1 MFGFL
6 CLIFSIFNEAFDM
19 YVPKGD
25 KRTKYDVYGT
35 CADDSWHKLCKDVA
49 DGKCTWTS
57 HK

>member
-1 MFGFL
+1 MFGFV
-6 CLIFSIFNEAFDM
+6 CLIFSIICEFFDM

-25 KRTKYDVYGT
+25 KRTKYD
-35 CADDSWHKLCKDVA
+35 DDSWHKLCKDVA